1 MRWLKWIFAYFFD
14 CIHRRITWPHREPA
28 GQVYVACLDC
38 GREVPYSVKQMRIIT
53 ADEQLRKPWR
63 TRSAATASLALVSA
77 FLLINLTN
85 AARGA
90 SCVPAEQAP
99 IDASQLHDAIP
110 TLVVGFVGGF
120 VHADD
125 VRHSEVQL
133 ARTLQEKYG
142 DQVKVEIFKNRDAVQ
157 AHEAIVEW
165 WNSLGGN
172 MLPQSSTPA
181 AGIILFGHSWGAS
194 TVVYVAR
201 ELEREGIPV
210 VLTIQVDSV
219 RKNGEDDSV
228 IPANVVEGV
237 NFYQTKGLIHGR
249 TAIAAADPSRT
260 TILGNFEFKYE
271 KEPAACRAYPWYDR
285 VFFKSHTAIECDP
298 LVWSQVQSL
307 IETRLRRSAKRAQE
321 EAAAAAY

>member
-1 MRWLKWIFAYFFD
+1 MDDTFVLVVQSRVCFTARSIPRAETTEAIVSIAL
-14 CIHRRITWPHREPA
+14 
-28 GQVYVACLDC
+28 GQSEAI
-38 GREVPYSVKQMRIIT
+38 EVDLTFNTSGS
-53 ADEQLRKPWR
+53 R
-63 TRSAATASLALVSA
+63 TRSTATASLALVSA

-90 SCVPAEQAP
+90 SGVQAEQAP

-133 ARTLQEKYG
+133 ARTLQDKFG

-165 WNSLGGN
+165 WNSY

-219 RKNGEDDSV
+219 RKNGEDDSL
-228 IPANVVEGV
+228 ILGNVMEGV

-249 TAIAAADPSRT
+249 TAITAADPTRT

-271 KEPAACRAYPWYDR
+271 REPACMPR
-285 VFFKSHTAIECDP
+285 VP
-298 LVWSQVQSL
+298 LV
-307 IETRLRRSAKRAQE
+307 
-321 EAAAAAY
+321 

>member
-14 CIHRRITWPHREPA
+14 CVHRRITWPHRKPA
-28 GQVYVACLDC
+28 GQVYVACLNC
-38 GREVPYSVKQMRIIT
+38 GRELPYSVEQMRIIT

-90 SCVPAEQAP
+90 SGVPAELAP
-99 IDASQLHDAIP
+99 IAASQLHDAIP

-210 VLTIQVDSV
+210 VLTI
-219 RKNGEDDSV
+219 R
-228 IPANVVEGV
+228 
-237 NFYQTKGLIHGR
+237 LIASAK
-249 TAIAAADPSRT
+249 TERT
-260 TILGNFEFKYE
+260 T
-271 KEPAACRAYPWYDR
+271 
-285 VFFKSHTAIECDP
+285 
-298 LVWSQVQSL
+298 QSFPG
-307 IETRLRRSAKRAQE
+307 T
-321 EAAAAAY
+321 

>member
-1 MRWLKWIFAYFFD
+1 
-14 CIHRRITWPHREPA
+14 
-28 GQVYVACLDC
+28 
-38 GREVPYSVKQMRIIT
+38 
-53 ADEQLRKPWR
+53 
-63 TRSAATASLALVSA
+63 VSA

-90 SCVPAEQAP
+90 SGVPAERVP
-99 IDASQLHDAIP
+99 IAASQLHDAIP

-133 ARTLQEKYG
+133 ARTLQGKYG

-194 TVVYVAR
+194 TVVYDFSQR
-201 ELEREGIPV
+201 IV
-210 VLTIQVDSV
+210 VCLT
-219 RKNGEDDSV
+219 
-228 IPANVVEGV
+228 PAHYPRRMFAAGPGFRAVWTLTG
-237 NFYQTKGLIHGR
+237 HR
-249 TAIAAADPSRT
+249 RAADAT
-260 TILGNFEFKYE
+260 GIL
-271 KEPAACRAYPWYDR
+271 
-285 VFFKSHTAIECDP
+285 
-298 LVWSQVQSL
+298 
-307 IETRLRRSAKRAQE
+307 SA
-321 EAAAAAY
+321 